1 MNESLPSFT
10 DLALFL
16 EVADCGSLTAA
27 SKRTNVPLPTLSR
40 RMTSLERETGRA
52 LFRRGKSG
60 YRVTADGEAL
70 AEQLAGL
77 RVMRRS
83 VDRWMQQ
90 GAGPA
95 PVRITAG
102 IWTSRHLA
110 RTLTYAANVS
120 WVPIFLPSDALL
132 DLPRRAADIGLRNA
146 PPEHPWLARQKLRRI
161 DYAIYAVGP
170 QISGFVGL
178 PNAAGLTASQRWL
191 HNHHGDDVRVTA
203 ANPRLCLD
211 LALNGF
217 GKIVLPCF
225 AGDAE
230 PELTRQSDL
239 IAGLSHDEWLVSH
252 HQARN
257 DPAIRDAITAL
268 QAALSP
274 T

>member
-1 MNESLPSFT
+1 MNESRPSFS

-27 SKRTNVPLPTLSR
+27 SKRTSVPLPTLSR
-40 RMTSLERETGRA
+40 RMTNLERETGRS
-52 LFRRGKSG
+52 LFQRGKSG

-77 RVMRRS
+77 HTIRRD
-83 VDRWMQQ
+83 VDRWMQH
-90 GAGPA
+90 GAGPT

-102 IWTSRHLA
+102 IWTSRYLA
-110 RTLTYAANVS
+110 RTLIYAPDAS
-120 WVPIFLPSDALL
+120 WVPMFLPSDALL

-161 DYAIYAVGP
+161 DYAVYAVGP
-170 QISGFVGL
+170 QISDFVGL
-178 PNAAGLTASQRWL
+178 PNASALTASQRWL
-191 HNHHGDDVRVTA
+191 HSHHGEDVRVTA

-230 PELTRQSDL
+230 PELARQSDP
-239 IAGLSHDEWLVSH
+239 IADLSHDEWLVSH
-252 HQARN
+252 HASRN
-257 DPAIRDAITAL
+257 VPAIRDAITAL
-268 QAALSP
+268 QAALSGA
-274 T
+274 